1 LLVPLRH
8 FLYPGDANWTQEGSR
23 FAWQMMMRYKQGGAM
38 FYATDPVSGRTLEI
52 NPKDSLAPYQVRQL
66 TAYPDMVLQ
75 YGHHIAEA
83 FRAKGYEQIEVRALV
98 VTSLNGR
105 EPQQLIDPTVDLAKQ
120 QRTLAPSPWIMPLEE
135 PLPQPSKSPE
145 GDEDMILD

>member
-1 LLVPLRH
+1 
-8 FLYPGDANWTQEGSR
+8 
-23 FAWQMMMRYKQGGAM
+23 M

-145 GDEDMILD
+145 GDEDMVLD